1 MESTNSL
8 VKDTALQSET
18 GPAGSASTVKHVNL
32 LAIESSTTFL
42 SLAACRGEE
51 VFAHHV
57 EAGQRH
63 AEMILGAVSMLL
75 DRAEL
80 GLGDLDGIAFG
91 EGPGSFTGLRI
102 GCGVVQGLALA
113 RGLPVIGVGTLLA
126 LAEESAADKV
136 YACIDAR
143 MGEVYAAAYY
153 RDAGAW
159 QVAHGPGLSRPQEVP
174 VPGGGMWSGFGGGFA
189 VHGQALRD
197 RLDGALGR
205 VEADVHPTAAA
216 VLRLAVPRFDRGEGG
231 APELAVPVYVRD
243 KVALKKSEQ

>member
-1 MESTNSL
+1 M
-8 VKDTALQSET
+8 
-18 GPAGSASTVKHVNL
+18 NL

-51 VFAHHV
+51 VFTHHV
-57 EAGQRH
+57 VAGQRH

-75 DRAEL
+75 ARAGL
-80 GLGDLDGIAFG
+80 GLGDLGGIAYG

-113 RGLPVIGVGTLLA
+113 RGLQVIGVGTLLA

-143 MGEVYAAAYY
+143 MGEVYSAAYY

-159 QVAHGPGLSRPQEVP
+159 QMAHGPGLSRPQEVP
-174 VPGGGMWSGFGGGFA
+174 VPGGGTWSGFGGGFA

-197 RLDGALGR
+197 RLGGALGR
-205 VEADVHPTAAA
+205 VEADVQPTAAA

-231 APELAVPVYVRD
+231 APELAVPVYLRD
-243 KVALKKSEQ
+243 KVARKKSEQ